1 MAELQGD
8 KPAADNVDKVET
20 RNLAY
25 DDDEYDNSPAARA
38 MTRRIL
44 WRLDTRILPV
54 LALLFLCSFL
64 DRTNVGNAR
73 LYGLEKELGMDADD
87 VQYDQGLAVF
97 YATYIV
103 SEVPSNLV
111 LKRVTPRVWLPFLT
125 FAWGVVSMCQ
135 GFIQNFAGFAAVRA
149 VLGFTEGGLLPGMV
163 LYLSSMYTRRELA
176 LRIGLFYTAASLSG
190 AFGGLLARGL
200 SELGGHSGLS
210 AWRWIFIIEGLL
222 TVAAAAVAALILPN
236 GLVGASFLSE
246 QEKAHAARRLQRN
259 VVAGSTG
266 STSSPSSIMNPE
278 HEAAETF
285 SWHEVGRA
293 VFSWQTWLSAC
304 AYFGILSGLYSFGLF
319 LPTIIAALGH
329 TANAAQLWSVI
340 PYAVASVVT
349 VIVAFASDY
358 FQVRGVIMLVTMPIA
373 IIGYAVIAN
382 VHSPSVKYGMTF
394 LMATGLYSSV
404 PPVLGWLANNSAG
417 HYKRATAAALQLAI
431 ANCGGFV
438 TVFVYPSTQSPQF
451 HKGHTII
458 LSLLVAGWFMILG
471 NVVYCYKVNK
481 DKASGK
487 YDQYIGTG
495 DDRDPSFRLV
505 L

>member
-1 MAELQGD
+1 MATIEKPTADTVDNAEKAELI
-8 KPAADNVDKVET
+8 
-20 RNLAY
+20 
-25 DDDEYDNSPAARA
+25 DDIDLESSQARA
-38 MTRRIL
+38 LTRRIL
-44 WRLDTRILPV
+44 WKMDTRILPV

-73 LYGLEKELGMDADD
+73 LYGLEKDLGMDLQDK
-87 VQYDQGLAVF
+87 QYDQGLAVF

-111 LKRVTPRVWLPFLT
+111 LKRVTPRIWLPFLT

-135 GFIQNFAGFAAVRA
+135 GFIHNFAGFVAVRA
-149 VLGFTEGGLLPGMV
+149 VLGFTEGGLLPGMI
-163 LYLSSMYTRRELA
+163 LYLSGLYTRRELA

-200 SELGGHSGLS
+200 SEMAGRGGYS

-222 TVAAAAVAALILPN
+222 TVAAALIAAVLLPN
-236 GLVGASFLSE
+236 GIAGASFLSE
-246 QEKAHAARRLQRN
+246 EEKVHAVRRLHRA
-259 VVAGSTG
+259 VAAGSI
-266 STSSPSSIMNPE
+266 SPE
-278 HEAAETF
+278 QEAEEKF

-293 VFSWQTWLSAC
+293 VFSWQTWLTAS

-340 PYAVASVVT
+340 PYAVASVIT
-349 VIVAFASDY
+349 VIVAFASDH
-358 FQVRGVIMLVTMPIA
+358 FQVRGIIMLITMPIA

-382 VHSPSVKYGMTF
+382 VDSPSVKYGMTF

-438 TVFVYPSTQSPQF
+438 TVFVYPSPQGPQF

-471 NVVYCYKVNK
+471 NVLYCYKVNK
-481 DKASGK
+481 DKARGH
-487 YDQYIGTG
+487 YDEFIGCG
-495 DDRDPSFRLV
+495 DDREPSFRLV